1 MISIITHSYYLTP
14 WGCRDLDT
22 TVDSIEYIYL
32 FKKWR
37 PMRSELTIDTAAG
50 TGTFICCVPPI
61 SIALVITT
69 PGAFPAC
76 KPNARL
82 EFVTLGLL

>member
-37 PMRSELTIDTAAG
+37 PMRSELTIDTISKLAQTGSGRTEIAG
-50 TGTFICCVPPI
+50 ADQAICRQILADMILVSHI
-61 SIALVITT
+61 ITDIAVD
-69 PGAFPAC
+69 
-76 KPNARL
+76 
-82 EFVTLGLL
+82 